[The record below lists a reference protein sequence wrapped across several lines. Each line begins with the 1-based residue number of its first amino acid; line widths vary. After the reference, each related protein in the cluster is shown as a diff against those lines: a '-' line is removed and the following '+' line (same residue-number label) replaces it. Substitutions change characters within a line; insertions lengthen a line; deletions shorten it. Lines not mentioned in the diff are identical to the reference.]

1 MARITIIQ
9 GHRIPGGR
17 ARDAP
22 ARRAGGIA
30 MRILAHRGAHAGAR
44 ENSLEAFAAARALGV
59 DGIETDLRVDRD
71 GVAYLF
77 HDSHLP
83 GGVAVAGLRLDE
95 LRAAAGFAVPR
106 LDEALATCPDM
117 LWNLELKEEAAV
129 APLLAMLRRVK
140 AEVFISSFLHEA
152 VLACVAGA
160 NVEGGLLIAHRP
172 LCPEAVFQGAD
183 DPRVTTLI
191 WHAAWADAAGLRRVA
206 ATGRKNWL
214 YGFATLAAQ
223 QDIAPEWVDAVITDF
238 PEVKT
243 LGRTTGIEPVT
254 TRTTNWRSTN

>member
-1 MARITIIQ
+1 
-9 GHRIPGGR
+9 
-17 ARDAP
+17 
-22 ARRAGGIA
+22 
-30 MRILAHRGAHAGAR
+30 MRILAHRGAHAGGR

-59 DGIETDLRVDRD
+59 DGIETDVRVDAD

-83 GGVAVAGLRLDE
+83 CGMQVAGMRLE
-95 LRAAAGFAVPR
+95 ALRAAAGFCIPR

-129 APLLAMLRRVK
+129 APLLAVLRRVR
-140 AEVFISSFLHEA
+140 AEIFISSFLHEA
-152 VLACVAGA
+152 VLACVAGG
-160 NVEGGLLIAHRP
+160 NLEGGLLIAHRP

-206 ATGRKNWL
+206 AMGRKNWL
-214 YGFATLAAQ
+214 YGFATPAAQ
-223 QDIAPEWVDAVITDF
+223 QEIATDDVDAVITDF
-238 PEVKT
+238 PGESP
-243 LGRTTGIEPVT
+243 LGRTTGIEPAT
-254 TRTTNWRSTN
+254 TGTTNRRSTN